1 MNIFPFVKFLNE
13 SPTSWHAVE
22 NAATILISK
31 GFTPIAESDSWSQLK
46 PGGKYFTT
54 RNGSSLVAF
63 VLPTDAIQRTSV
75 LGSHTDSPSLKLKP
89 NPLFLK
95 DNLVMLAVEVY
106 GAPLLTSWFNRD
118 LGIAGRIVVETKN
131 GKVETRLVNVSDMPV
146 TLAQLAIHL
155 DREVNDKGFV
165 VNKQEALNA
174 IVGTAEKL
182 PTLAELLH
190 VDDVILAHDLFL
202 YPLDPARTSGLNDC
216 FISGY
221 RIDNLASAYASI
233 ETLGAK
239 SPTKDTL
246 LVAALWDHEE
256 IGSQS
261 HFSAGGPFVKGVLV
275 RLIPD
280 SEEYHRMLARSVCLS
295 IDLAHATHPNA
306 NDKHEPR
313 HVIRLGGGV
322 VLKYSSGFRY
332 ATDAETAAA
341 VMQVAAR
348 KKIPLQQFVTHGNI
362 PAGSTIGPIH
372 AGVTG
377 MRTVDIGIPQL
388 SMHSIRELIAV
399 DDLIY
404 LLRLLDCWASD

>member
-13 SPTSWHAVE
+13 SPTSWHAAK
-22 NAATILISK
+22 NAAEMLVSK
-31 GFTPIAESDSWSQLK
+31 GFSPIAESDSWEQLK

-63 VLPTDAIQRTSV
+63 VLPTEAIQRTV
-75 LGSHTDSPSLKLKP
+75 LLGSHTDSPSLKLKP

-106 GAPLLTSWFNRD
+106 GAPLLGSWFNRD
-118 LGIAGRIVVETKN
+118 LGIAGRVVVEAKD
-131 GKVETRLVNVSDMPV
+131 GKVETRLVDLHDTPV

-174 IVGTAEKL
+174 IVGISQTL

-190 VDDVILAHDLFL
+190 VDGTILAHDLFL

-233 ETLGAK
+233 EAVGDKAA
-239 SPTKDTL
+239 TKDTL
-246 LVAALWDHEE
+246 LMAALWDHEE

-261 HFSAGGPFVKGVLV
+261 HFSAGGPFVKGVLE
-275 RLIPD
+275 RLVPD
-280 SEEYHRMLARSVCLS
+280 SEGYHRMLARSVCLS

-313 HVIRLGGGV
+313 HAVRLGGGV
-322 VLKYSSGFRY
+322 VVKYSAGFRY
-332 ATDAETAAA
+332 ATDAETAAM
-341 VMQVAAR
+341 VVQVANR

-377 MRTVDIGIPQL
+377 MKTVDIGIPQL

-399 DDLIY
+399 DDFIS
-404 LLRLLDCWASD
+404 LLKLLDGWVSV